1 MGTLA
6 KLPEPQMSAW
16 ISAAFMRLSQS
27 ASVHESAPG
36 VEAKC
41 SHHRTVASGHSM
53 PSGNCGCVIVVLANW
68 ITSNQCLGAAGATR
82 ASGTGGTRE
91 IKLALHVSRTHDNHL
106 PRENQEPEER
116 EPPREKALRIRPT
129 TLRTALPAIW
139 NRLRTIHLLPVTM
152 WTRKIGSYRFQPA
165 LRYLSHSSLNRL
177 LNARSRRAWAF
188 FHD

>member
-106 PRENQEPEER
+106 HRENQEPEER
-116 EPPREKALRIRPT
+116 EPPREKALRVRPA
-129 TLRTALPAIW
+129 TLRTALPARW
-139 NRLRTIHLLPVTM
+139 NRLRTIHLLSSNDVDKKNRDLP
-152 WTRKIGSYRFQPA
+152 FPA
-165 LRYLSHSSLNRL
+165 CTAVSVPFVVEPLVERQVSACLGVLP
-177 LNARSRRAWAF
+177 
-188 FHD
+188 

>member
-106 PRENQEPEER
+106 HRENQEPEER
-116 EPPREKALRIRPT
+116 EPPREKALRIRPP
-129 TLRTALPAIW
+129 TLRTALPARW
-139 NRLRTIHLLPVTM
+139 NRLRTIHLLSSNDADKKNRDLPFPACTAVSVPFVVEPLVERPVSACL
-152 WTRKIGSYRFQPA
+152 GVLP
-165 LRYLSHSSLNRL
+165 
-177 LNARSRRAWAF
+177 
-188 FHD
+188 